1 VAQVGSGQPSMVWVW
16 KISPKN
22 VKFSIFFPSDKK
34 NLFRLGQ
41 KVPGSMDGQP
51 LIYCRSKVCSVQFR
65 SGRVRSGTISTL
77 KGGLAGIDQ
86 GETWPAG
93 LRRGK
98 LLGGWLGQ
106 VRLG

>member
-1 VAQVGSGQPSMVWVW
+1 MVSLLFTAGQKYAQV
-16 KISPKN
+16 
-22 VKFSIFFPSDKK
+22 
-34 NLFRLGQ
+34 
-41 KVPGSMDGQP
+41 
-51 LIYCRSKVCSVQFR
+51 R

-86 GETWPAG
+86 EETWPAG

-98 LLGGWLGQ
+98 LLGGCLGQ